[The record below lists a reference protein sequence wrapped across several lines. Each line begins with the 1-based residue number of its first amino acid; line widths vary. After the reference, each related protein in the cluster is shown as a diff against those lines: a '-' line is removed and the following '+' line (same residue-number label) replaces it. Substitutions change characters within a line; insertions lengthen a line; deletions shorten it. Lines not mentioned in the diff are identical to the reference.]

1 VKQIDG
7 RARRFELDVF
17 LRYRPIGAT
26 AWQEGRTENISGSG
40 VLFLA
45 DQVMDVD
52 TRVEMTFALP
62 VTGPSGQ
69 VVCRGR
75 VIRIVQPGE
84 DEPRPGLAATISRA
98 TISPP
103 GTGEPPAA
111 HADDRPDG
119 FHRVEIVS
127 D

>member
-45 DQVMDVD
+45 DHVMEVD
-52 TRVEMTFALP
+52 TKVEMTFALP
-62 VTGPSGQ
+62 VTGLSGQ
-69 VVCRGR
+69 VVCSGR
-75 VIRIVQPGE
+75 VIRIVQPKE
-84 DEPRPGLAATISRA
+84 DEPRPALAATISRYHLA
-98 TISPP
+98 P
-103 GTGEPPAA
+103 GNRRTTG
-111 HADDRPDG
+111 RPRRSS
-119 FHRVEIVS
+119 H
-127 D
+127 

>member
-1 VKQIDG
+1 MKQVGG
-7 RARRFELDVF
+7 RARRFALDVS

-45 DQVMDVD
+45 DHVMEVD

-62 VTGPSGQ
+62 VTGLSGQ

-75 VIRIVQPGE
+75 VIRIVQPRE
-84 DEPRPGLAATISRA
+84 DEPRPGLAATISRYHFA
-98 TISPP
+98 PI
-103 GTGEPPAA
+103 GRHAA
-111 HADDRPDG
+111 SGSALRKIT
-119 FHRVEIVS
+119 V
-127 D
+127 